1 MAHLSG
7 DEIRRL
13 AREIVRDTPGG
24 IRYTPL
30 VRRIHADHPE
40 TPINTIH
47 GSVWDL
53 HRQFANEIAKPSRG
67 VYVWIP
73 ATAAATPGEPAPASP
88 TPVAGPREQDFY
100 EPFKGYLKDDLEE
113 ATRAVVLGGAGL
125 GEKWGTPDVIGV
137 YKARASDIIKFEAE
151 LISAEVKSNPAQPVT
166 AFGQAVAYRLFSHKC
181 YLVMTRAV
189 SENDASRFEALAMLF
204 GIGLVFFDANPE
216 NPNFE
221 IRCRAQRF
229 APDVFYVNEL
239 AERLRQHD
247 ERKFEE
253 LFS

>member
-47 GSVWDL
+47 GGVWDL

-100 EPFKGYLKDDLEE
+100 EPFKDYLKDDLEE

-137 YKARASDIIKFEAE
+137 YKARFRHRQVRGRDHLGRSQIESGRTGDGFRTGGR
-151 LISAEVKSNPAQPVT
+151 VPA
-166 AFGQAVAYRLFSHKC
+166 
-181 YLVMTRAV
+181 
-189 SENDASRFEALAMLF
+189 
-204 GIGLVFFDANPE
+204 VFAQVLPCHDSCGFRE
-216 NPNFE
+216 
-221 IRCRAQRF
+221 RCES
-229 APDVFYVNEL
+229 V
-239 AERLRQHD
+239 
-247 ERKFEE
+247 
-253 LFS
+253 